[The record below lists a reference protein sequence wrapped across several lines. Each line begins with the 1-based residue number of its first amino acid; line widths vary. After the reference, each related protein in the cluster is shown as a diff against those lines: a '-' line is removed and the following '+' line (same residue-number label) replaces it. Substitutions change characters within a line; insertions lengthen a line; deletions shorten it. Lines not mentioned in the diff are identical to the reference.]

1 MDVDVL
7 IVGARI
13 GGAVLASRL
22 GPAGVRVLLVDRG
35 AFPSP
40 TLSTHFFRGS
50 GLAGVLAELGLL
62 DQVLALGSPRLVC
75 EHDHD
80 ALMGTSEVAHEEDP
94 GELGFNLSVRR
105 EPLDALLVRHA
116 GASEGVTFLD
126 RTTLVELAL
135 DAGPGVRARLA
146 GPAGERDVNAR
157 AVVGADGHASKVA
170 TLVGAAE
177 RERAE
182 PSRVMYYRY
191 VRGMDGP
198 HGTPDGPEFSMGDD
212 ELVYAFPSDADLTCL
227 ALSLPVGGYPIVR
240 RDPGRSFAER
250 LAAHP
255 AIAPRYLAAE
265 PVGRLF
271 GCGPRPSVV
280 RAPWGPG
287 WSLVG
292 DAAMYQDPWTGAGMD
307 NASVHATFLAE
318 ALTAWLSGS
327 VPEDEAMGRY
337 AERRDAHALEG
348 FHDSVGFGR
357 DLNQLRA

>member
-22 GPAGVRVLLVDRG
+22 GSAGVRVLLVDR
-35 AFPSP
+35 ATFPSP

-50 GLAGVLAELGLL
+50 GLAGVLAELGVL
-62 DQVLALGSPRLVC
+62 DEVLALGSPRLVC

-80 ALMGTSEVAHEEDP
+80 VLTGASEVAHEEDA

-105 EPLDALLVRHA
+105 EPLDALLVRR
-116 GASEGVTFLD
+116 ASANEGVTLLD
-126 RTTLVELAL
+126 RTTLVELVF
-135 DAGPGVRARLA
+135 DAGRATGARLV
-146 GPAGERDVNAR
+146 GPEGELAVAAR

-170 TLVGAAE
+170 TLVGADE

-198 HGTPDGPEFSMGDD
+198 HGTPDGPEFSLGDD
-212 ELVYAFPSDADLTCL
+212 ELVYAFPSDADLTCV
-227 ALSLPVGGYPIVR
+227 ALSLPVIAYPIVR
-240 RDPGRSFAER
+240 RDPGRAFAER
-250 LAAHP
+250 LSAHP
-255 AIAPRYLAAE
+255 AIAHRYLAAE

-271 GCGPRPSVV
+271 GRGPRPSVV

-327 VPEDEAMGRY
+327 VPEDEALGRY
-337 AERRDAHALEG
+337 VERGDAHALEG
-348 FHDSVGFGR
+348 FHETVSAGR
-357 DLNQLRA
+357 DLNGLRA